1 MARKAAKTGPGPT
14 FMVALEQHFPEN
26 ARIINGDLARL
37 ILPFGARISLWVNLR
52 FISVDKMVKW
62 TEKKMPGMW
71 SGFMCRKRYI
81 DDKVADTAGVQ
92 TGAVVNLGAGF
103 DTRAYRIPA
112 LSRLPVWEV
121 DQPANIKAKQKRLK
135 KVLGDIPKNV
145 TLVPVD
151 FDHEGL
157 GVVLQSYGYSSNV
170 STFFIWEAVTQ
181 YLPEISINA
190 TFDFLAKAPA
200 GSCLIFTYVRKDFV
214 DGRELYGHKYLY
226 EKMVL
231 KGRSWLSG
239 MNPEEIADFL
249 SGYGWQLLEHLGY
262 DELAERYVKP
272 TGRKLLSTP
281 LERIVY
287 AEKSWVSASTPSPA

>member
-1 MARKAAKTGPGPT
+1 
-14 FMVALEQHFPEN
+14 MVALEQNFPEN
-26 ARIINGDLARL
+26 ARIINDDLARR
-37 ILPFGARISLWVNLR
+37 ILPFGARVSLWVNLR
-52 FISVDKMVKW
+52 LISVDKMVKW
-62 TEKKMPGMW
+62 TERKMPGMW

-81 DDKVADTAGVQ
+81 DDKMSDTAGVQ

-103 DTRAYRIPA
+103 DTRAYRLPA
-112 LSRLPVWEV
+112 LSRVPAWEV

-145 TLVPVD
+145 TLVPID

-157 GVVLQSYGYSSNV
+157 GDVLRSYGYPGNI

-181 YLPEISINA
+181 YLPEASIRT
-190 TFDFLAKAPA
+190 TFDILAMAPT
-200 GSCLIFTYVRKDFV
+200 GSRLIFTYVRKDFV
-214 DGRELYGHKYLY
+214 DGQELYGHKYLY
-226 EKMVL
+226 EKMVI
-231 KGRSWLSG
+231 KGRSWRSG

-249 SGYGWQLLEHLGY
+249 FGYGWQLLEHLGY

-272 TGRKLLSTP
+272 TGRILLSTP

-287 AEKSWVSASTPSPA
+287 AEKS